1 MKASVKWQ
9 ENMVFNGYNE
19 VNPSVVRMDAVSAE
33 IGGANSGTTPKHMF
47 LQSIAGCTGIDV
59 ILILK
64 RMRSPMPDDFFMDI
78 DGQAGDEEPHVFTL
92 ITLTYNFTGDLKE
105 KNLIRAAQLSQDR
118 YCSVSIMVKGI
129 CDFEYVINLN
139 GSEIYREK
147 NSLK

>member
-78 DGQAGDEEPHVFTL
+78 DGQAADEEPH
-92 ITLTYNFTGDLKE
+92 
-105 KNLIRAAQLSQDR
+105 
-118 YCSVSIMVKGI
+118 VSIMVKGI